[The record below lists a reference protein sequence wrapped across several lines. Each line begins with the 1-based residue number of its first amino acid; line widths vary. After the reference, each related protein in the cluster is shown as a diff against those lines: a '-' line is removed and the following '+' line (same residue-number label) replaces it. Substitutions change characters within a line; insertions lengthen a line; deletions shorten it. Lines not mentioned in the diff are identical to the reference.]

1 VKEIRIQAYFVIGDE
16 MFFWR
21 MNKGKF
27 MWVKVSFI
35 FSSFSL
41 AWVFIPSFFIVD
53 FWALGGRLMVKE
65 IVFDVGRKIHC
76 VPWKYKK
83 VFYFCFILFCLDFLV

>member
-1 VKEIRIQAYFVIGDE
+1 MKEIRIQAYFVIGDE
-16 MFFWR
+16 MFFWC

-41 AWVFIPSFFIVD
+41 A
-53 FWALGGRLMVKE
+53 R
-65 IVFDVGRKIHC
+65 
-76 VPWKYKK
+76 
-83 VFYFCFILFCLDFLV
+83 VFYAFIFYC